1 MEREIIF
8 SEKVELYLDE
18 LMQLL
23 FEEKYFGFPDSAK
36 SYVDNLISFAEKYI
50 GILPAKNAP
59 EYFKHFGK
67 NMKYIT
73 YQANKRTFW
82 YIFYQERNHIYLIR
96 HITNNH
102 VAAQHFI

>member
-23 FEEKYFGFPDSAK
+23 FD
-36 SYVDNLISFAEKYI
+36 
-50 GILPAKNAP
+50 
-59 EYFKHFGK
+59 FGK

-82 YIFYQERNHIYLIR
+82 YIFYQERNYIYLIR